1 MFSARYVRKGRLSS
15 EIIDRG
21 CYFIFSDMAKVLQRV
36 AIKENEIVSI
46 K

>member
-15 EIIDRG
+15 EIVDR

-36 AIKENEIVSI
+36 AIKENEIVSV